1 MHTVLQEGDVMQEE
15 IENRSVNL
23 AVTTTR
29 LSVHTILSGI
39 KAYLNHRAKV
49 KNQKLAKEAEG
60 PHGRMTVKELI
71 GKDQGV
77 SSIPLDDSRIRDFEH
92 VARKYGVDF
101 AVAKDKSQTPPKY
114 TIFFKAKDADALTA
128 IVEDYTQKQLRHK
141 ERPSL
146 LKQLTKLKAI
156 VAAIPNKVRNK
167 EQEHSL

>member
-1 MHTVLQEGDVMQEE
+1 MQEE

-49 KNQKLAKEAEG
+49 KNQKLAKEA
-60 PHGRMTVKELI
+60 KELI

-101 AVAKDKSQTPPKY
+101 AVTKDKSQTPPKY

-146 LKQLTKLKAI
+146 LKKLTKLKAI

>member
-1 MHTVLQEGDVMQEE
+1 MIRVQEE
-15 IENRSVNL
+15 IENRSINL

-29 LSVHTILSGI
+29 LSAQTILAGI
-39 KAYLNHRAKV
+39 RTYLYHRSNV
-49 KNQKLAKEAEG
+49 KSKKLAKVAEG
-60 PHGRMTVKELI
+60 PHGKMTVKQLI
-71 GKDQGV
+71 GKEQGV
-77 SSIPLDDSRIRDFEH
+77 SSIPLDDSRIKDFEH

-101 AVAKDKSQTPPKY
+101 AVTKDKSQVPPKY

-128 IVEDYTQKQLRHK
+128 IVEDYTRKQLRQK

-156 VAAIPNKVRNK
+156 VAARPNKVRNK

>member
-1 MHTVLQEGDVMQEE
+1 MQEE

-101 AVAKDKSQTPPKY
+101 AVTKDKSQTPPKY
-114 TIFFKAKDADALTA
+114 TIFFKAKDADAL
-128 IVEDYTQKQLRHK
+128 KQLRHK